1 MPIYSRHFEI
11 YPILTPRLCIDMVLI
26 SCLSL
31 ERVETVSKLSA
42 RGRRGWIR
50 WQRGSRS
57 TCNLPVGGF
66 PQPASSSSD
75 TRSQG
80 GTELDHKLE
89 HPGRSEYVEA
99 IRSGCSDRRPREV
112 YCFERVQTPTAPPP
126 AAPLVWMVYCLN
138 EAAVFKPPEGSLDKR
153 APSLLLPIP
162 QGISLGYLEIDATSR
177 GRDLNL
183 SWGEV
188 CQDSDAWKRR
198 IWSVLY

>member
-1 MPIYSRHFEI
+1 MNALKRCPNFRLVATVAGFADSVAPGRRVTSQWEASLSRH
-11 YPILTPRLCIDMVLI
+11 
-26 SCLSL
+26 
-31 ERVETVSKLSA
+31 
-42 RGRRGWIR
+42 
-50 WQRGSRS
+50 
-57 TCNLPVGGF
+57 
-66 PQPASSSSD
+66 SSSSD

-99 IRSGCSDRRPREV
+99 IRSGCSDRRSREV
-112 YCFERVQTPTAPPP
+112 YCFERVQTTTAPPP

-153 APSLLLPIP
+153 APSVLLPIP
-162 QGISLGYLEIDATSR
+162 QGISFGYLEIDATSR

-198 IWSVLY
+198 IWSVLYELYLFNHSIYYFLSLFILL

>member
-11 YPILTPRLCIDMVLI
+11 YAILTPRLCIDMVFI

-31 ERVETVSKLSA
+31 ERVETVSKLST

-89 HPGRSEYVEA
+89 HPGRSEYGRSDS
-99 IRSGCSDRRPREV
+99 IRLFRPTAQRGLLFWESSDYRRAASRCSARMNGLLFKWSSGCFF
-112 YCFERVQTPTAPPP
+112 FETT
-126 AAPLVWMVYCLN
+126 
-138 EAAVFKPPEGSLDKR
+138 
-153 APSLLLPIP
+153 
-162 QGISLGYLEIDATSR
+162 R
-177 GRDLNL
+177 GVT
-183 SWGEV
+183 G
-188 CQDSDAWKRR
+188 
-198 IWSVLY
+198 